1 MSSIIDYNGKLK
13 VVSLF
18 SGCGGLDLG
27 FMLSG
32 HYKIEFSSDINASAA
47 STYVEN
53 FGAEAVSCL
62 NQSRKRGPLFF
73 IGDIRGID
81 FKALQSM
88 VPNLDVVIGGPP
100 CQDFS
105 IARGTDLA
113 NAGIHTERGR
123 LYAYFVKAL
132 IYLKPK
138 YFVFE
143 NVPGLISD
151 NKGATW
157 DIIKEDFQNLSIHVK
172 DIEKIA
178 GNGFN
183 GSNPGYELSY
193 AGVVDASSVG
203 VPQRRRRV
211 IVVGVRRDLIEE
223 ASSGLYGMLGKK
235 IKQICRENIEGTEL
249 SFREYPLTPMEVFE
263 GKTLDKLEHRYS
275 EIMAEWLSE
284 DSNKKVPAIKKWAQI
299 HSKTAQEGILKNYC
313 EINNV
318 QFNPKSLI
326 RAMKEH
332 EYALKRLGFYGI
344 KVCVDSNCDTSCS
357 FFHET
362 KRVQERMFYIPPDQN
377 YKFLYRYQRF
387 RVEGKNISMIYRR
400 LHTLKPAYTITAN
413 GGGGTHG
420 YHYERYRS
428 RITIRE
434 MARLQS
440 FPDSFKFIGTKT
452 EINSQIGEAVPPLL
466 GTRISEAVWLIN
478 RMLQTQVKS
487 IDAQNP

>member
-1 MSSIIDYNGKLK
+1 MDSSKEYNEKLK

-27 FMLSG
+27 FTMSNN
-32 HYKIEFSSDINASAA
+32 YSIAFASDIKEVAA
-47 STYVEN
+47 KTYTEN
-53 FGAEAVSCL
+53 FGFEMA
-62 NQSRKRGPLFF
+62 KRLSGCAGGPPIFYH
-73 IGDIRGID
+73 GDIRGMD
-81 FKALQSM
+81 FSAMRSM
-88 VPNLDVVIGGPP
+88 FPETDVVIGGPP

-113 NAGIHTERGR
+113 NAGIHTDRGR

-143 NVPGLISD
+143 NVPGLVSD

-157 DIIKEDFQNLSIHVK
+157 SIIKEDFKNLSIHVK
-172 DIEKIA
+172 DIEMIA
-178 GNGFN
+178 GDGFN
-183 GSNPGYELSY
+183 GSSPEYELAY
-193 AGVVDASSVG
+193 AGVVDAAAVG

-211 IVVGVRRDLIEE
+211 IVVGIRRDIIEE
-223 ASSGLYGMLGKK
+223 KYTGLYGMAVKK
-235 IKQICRENIEGTEL
+235 IKEICRENIEGAGSTF
-249 SFREYPLTPMEVFE
+249 SEYPLTPIEVFE
-263 GKTLDKLEHRYS
+263 GKTLDKLEGKYS
-275 EIMAEWLSE
+275 EIMNEWLSE
-284 DSNKKVPAIKKWAQI
+284 DSNKKVPAIEKWAQI
-299 HSKTAQEGILKNYC
+299 HSKTAQEGILKSYC

-318 QFNPKSLI
+318 QFNPRTLI
-326 RAMKEH
+326 HAMREH

-344 KVCVDSNCDTSCS
+344 KVCLDNNGDESCS

-362 KRVQERMFYIPPDQN
+362 KRVLERMFYIPPDQN

-400 LHTLKPAYTITAN
+400 LHILKPAYTITAN

-440 FPDSFKFIGTKT
+440 FPDSFKFSGTKT

-487 IDAQNP
+487 IDTQNP